1 MPALFVSGT
10 DTGVGKTVVTA
21 LLVRALRSLGADCVA
36 MKPLASGCTFLN
48 GELRSEDADFL
59 REVGG
64 FALPDE
70 LVCPVRLERPL
81 APLVAAQ
88 QDSLAT
94 TDWPRR
100 TFEAFEELTRRHE
113 WVIVEG
119 VGGWFVPLWH
129 NENGEIQTCAD
140 LVAQWNLPVV
150 VVARRTL
157 GTINHTALTCRAVQ
171 QTAQLRGVVFCDA
184 EVVADD
190 DVAARTSPFVACKL
204 SQTKELGFVSHST
217 NWDEGAKALLPFV
230 QELMKKPEV

>member
-1 MPALFVSGT
+1 
-10 DTGVGKTVVTA
+10 
-21 LLVRALRSLGADCVA
+21 
-36 MKPLASGCTFLN
+36 MKPLASGCTFLH

-64 FALPDE
+64 FALPDD

-88 QDSLAT
+88 QDFLAT

-100 TFEAFEELTRRHE
+100 TFEAFEELKRRHK

-119 VGGWFVPLWH
+119 VGGWFVPLWQ
-129 NENGEIQTCAD
+129 NENGAVETCAD
-140 LVAQWNLPVV
+140 LVAHWQLPVV

-157 GTINHTALTCRAVQ
+157 GTINHTTLTCRAVQ
-171 QTAQLRGVVFCDA
+171 QTARLLGVVFCDA

-190 DVAARTSPFVACKL
+190 DVAAQTSPSIACEL
-204 SQTKELGFVSHST
+204 ARTRVLGFVSHST
-217 NWDEGAKALLPFV
+217 NWDEGAKALLSYAR
-230 QELMKKPEV
+230 ELMIFGE